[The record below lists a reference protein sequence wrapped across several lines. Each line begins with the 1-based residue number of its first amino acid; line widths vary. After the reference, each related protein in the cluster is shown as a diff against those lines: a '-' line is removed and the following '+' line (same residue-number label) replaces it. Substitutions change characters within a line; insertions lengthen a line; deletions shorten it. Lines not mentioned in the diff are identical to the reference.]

1 MMRAEPAAAVPHPT
15 ANVDPVDRL
24 IGRLYRGGLAVPP
37 DGFRRWALEAL
48 RTVVPFDAAIWGT
61 GTARR
66 MKFHTCT
73 VLNLP
78 AGFPEALEA
87 SQAINPIVPA
97 LLRRI
102 ETPVDMRSVMPD
114 PQFYSSDLYR
124 RTFAPCGIE
133 RILSTGHVDSA
144 SGLYSLVTLYRFD
157 RRQVF
162 GASDA
167 ERVGRVM
174 FHLFNA
180 ASHAFFLQMSQRL
193 ADRPSGSAAAAVDAT
208 GAFHDAMPR
217 FFDMLDRHFPDRPA
231 QALPFALPAD
241 GETVVSAGLCIRCEP
256 LDELR
261 CVHIWPAGPLDHL
274 TRRERDVVTAIAHG
288 LSFKQAAKRIG
299 IAPST
304 VANHLY
310 RVYRKLGV
318 YSRAALAELVY
329 PETRADAAAA
339 RIADPESPA
348 AAATGKERQS

>member
-1 MMRAEPAAAVPHPT
+1 MTPADRHDPIAPDRARAV
-15 ANVDPVDRL
+15 VDPVDAL

-37 DGFRRWALEAL
+37 DGFRHWALGELARL
-48 RTVVPFDAAIWGT
+48 LPFDAAIWGT

-73 VLNLP
+73 LLNLP
-78 AGFPEALEA
+78 PAFPEALEA

-97 LLRRI
+97 LLRKL
-102 ETPVDMRSVMPD
+102 ETPVDMKSVMPD
-114 PQFYSSDLYR
+114 RQFYASDLYR
-124 RTFAPCGIE
+124 QTFAPCGIE
-133 RILSTGHVDSA
+133 RILSTGHIDA
-144 SGLYSLVTLYRFD
+144 ESGLYSLVTLYRFD
-157 RRQVF
+157 RGQPF
-162 GASDA
+162 TAADA
-167 ERVGRVM
+167 AKVGRVM

-180 ASHAFFLQMSQRL
+180 ASHAFFLQMSRRL
-193 ADRPSGSAAAAVDAT
+193 AERPTASATASAAATIDAT

-217 FFDMLDRHFPDRPA
+217 FFEMLDRHFPNRPP
-231 QALPFALPAD
+231 QQLPFMLPAD
-241 GETVVSAGLCIRCEP
+241 GETLVVGGLCIRAEP

-261 CVHIWPAGPLDHL
+261 SVHIWPAGPLDHL
-274 TRRERDVVTAIAHG
+274 TRRERDVVAAVAHG

-329 PETRADAAAA
+329 PDAVGV
-339 RIADPESPA
+339 S
-348 AAATGKERQS
+348 GKEPQS

>member
-1 MMRAEPAAAVPHPT
+1 MTRAEPQAGTPDPVAI
-15 ANVDPVDRL
+15 DPVDQL

-37 DGFRRWALEAL
+37 DGFRRWALGEL
-48 RTVVPFDAAIWGT
+48 RQLLAFDAAIWGT
-61 GTARR
+61 GTARQ

-73 VLNLP
+73 LLNLP

-87 SQAINPIVPA
+87 SQSINPIVPA
-97 LLRRI
+97 LLRRL
-102 ETPVDMRSVMPD
+102 ETPVDMKSVLPD
-114 PQFYSSDLYR
+114 PQFYSSELYR
-124 RTFAPCGIE
+124 RTFAPQGIE
-133 RILSTGHVDSA
+133 RILSTGHIDPA

-157 RRQVF
+157 RSQPF
-162 GASDA
+162 SDSDA
-167 ERVGRVM
+167 ARVGRVM

-180 ASHAFFLQMSQRL
+180 ASHAFFLQMSRRL
-193 ADRPSGSAAAAVDAT
+193 ADRPAASAAAAVDAT

-217 FFDMLDRHFPDRPA
+217 FFDMLDRHFPGRPA
-231 QALPFALPAD
+231 QQLPFALPAD
-241 GETVVSAGLCIRCEP
+241 GDTAVAGGLCIRCEP

-329 PETRADAAAA
+329 PEAG
-339 RIADPESPA
+339 EPA
-348 AAATGKERQS
+348 GKERQS